1 MGNSIVRIPF
11 NEINLVPGN
20 VLIEIDKKYKI
31 EARSRDTGEVAK
43 WDHLIRVSFLAIY
56 FDISFVIRR
65 NFRSALILTKASGAG
80 YQGRNKS

>member
-31 EARSRDTGEVAK
+31 EARSRDTGEFAK
-43 WDHLIRVSFLAIY
+43 WDHLIRVSIFCIH
-56 FDISFVIRR
+56 
-65 NFRSALILTKASGAG
+65 
-80 YQGRNKS
+80 